1 MAQQAATDAGMNRV
15 SAMHLLHGILKTRND
30 PSNAGRMFGELGID
44 LDALE
49 TASALASAGQW
60 PPPPVDG
67 VQPEILLDPAALASI
82 TAGVRAA
89 TQLGHDR
96 VGTEHLLVG
105 LLEADTNSEA
115 ARLLSGAGLTA
126 GACRGH
132 IVGWLA
138 AGTYTRE
145 PADAPPPGFASAA
158 VARRGRPGLVWRI
171 RSIAQTMYM
180 FWVLIVCFGPVLV
193 RSSMFE
199 ELELVLSDLW
209 SVFVLFIIGYF
220 VSSWL
225 LSLLLNARV
234 ARNRVHVPPGEFA
247 VMVETQFGLS
257 CAGGVLVTA
266 AAVPLVGLAVAV
278 AVRDLALGPSMYID
292 ELAIVTLVLI
302 AVSIVVTHWLLTF
315 NIRGPAV
322 PTLSART

>member
-1 MAQQAATDAGMNRV
+1 
-15 SAMHLLHGILKTRND
+15 
-30 PSNAGRMFGELGID
+30 
-44 LDALE
+44 
-49 TASALASAGQW
+49 
-60 PPPPVDG
+60 
-67 VQPEILLDPAALASI
+67 
-82 TAGVRAA
+82 
-89 TQLGHDR
+89 
-96 VGTEHLLVG
+96 
-105 LLEADTNSEA
+105 
-115 ARLLSGAGLTA
+115 
-126 GACRGH
+126 
-132 IVGWLA
+132 
-138 AGTYTRE
+138 
-145 PADAPPPGFASAA
+145 
-158 VARRGRPGLVWRI
+158 
-171 RSIAQTMYM
+171 
-180 FWVLIVCFGPVLV
+180 
-193 RSSMFE
+193 
-199 ELELVLSDLW
+199 
-209 SVFVLFIIGYF
+209 VFVLFIIGYF